1 LGNKEER
8 QPRLQRQRSVGPK
21 CDVVE
26 IDHQKPAISVTPAQR
41 PYFIRKKQKLVVESA
56 IMPKS
61 RAEMLNDLR
70 RLMAEY
76 SVFQRSRPDLPQGNL
91 LELSQ
96 DELEQLVME
105 FQRYKSEQRDE
116 MIRPA
121 RVH

>member
-1 LGNKEER
+1 VAEFRGSRVHEPVAFAIWWKG
-8 QPRLQRQRSVGPK
+8 PRRVTAAPTRRSKRG
-21 CDVVE
+21 
-26 IDHQKPAISVTPAQR
+26 ATSFAM
-41 PYFIRKKQKLVVESA
+41 QKLVVESA

-70 RLMAEY
+70 QLMAEY

-105 FQRYKSEQRDE
+105 FQQYKSEQRDE